1 MIRAG
6 IATVVALALAGCSQ
20 VPGGGDISG
29 VYTGGLENGRDY
41 RLEMSDTLDYRFC
54 RPDDGQCADP
64 EFAGNYEIVKLGA
77 RLVIRFE
84 LLCIAPDGTCK
95 TYEADAERG
104 KAGAV
109 RLAFEDDGGVRH
121 EFVKQR

>member
-1 MIRAG
+1 MIRTG
-6 IATVVALALAGCSQ
+6 IAAVFALVLAGCSQ
-20 VPGGGDISG
+20 APGGGDIPG
-29 VYTGGLENGRDY
+29 VYTGRLENGRAY

-54 RPDDGQCADP
+54 RPDDVQCADP

-84 LLCIAPDGTCK
+84 LLCIAPDGNCK

-109 RLAFEDDGGVRH
+109 RLSFEDEGGVRH
-121 EFVKQR
+121 DFVKQR

>member
-1 MIRAG
+1 MIRTK

-20 VPGGGDISG
+20 APGGDDISG
-29 VYTGGLENGRDY
+29 VYTGRLENGRDY

-54 RPDDGQCADP
+54 NPDDAQCADP

-84 LLCIAPDGTCK
+84 LLCIAPDGNCK

-104 KAGAV
+104 KTGAV
-109 RLAFEDDGGVRH
+109 RLASEDDGGVRH
-121 EFVKQR
+121 QFVKQR